1 MDNLKLDEKSFKT
14 ININNK
20 DNYYE
25 KNKLKLI
32 LNKYYVSLIL
42 IFFTF
47 FAILKIYKK
56 NNSINN
62 GYKSNTL
69 KINEDDDEDKDF
81 NELTIEK
88 YFYNQ
93 NFFCIN
99 KEIFYNS
106 FYEEKIV
113 IMNAV
118 FEDINFKMFIYKKND
133 GVSIDISKNKVWE
146 SEETQSILSA
156 LNYFSN

>member
-1 MDNLKLDEKSFKT
+1 M
-14 ININNK
+14 
-20 DNYYE
+20 
-25 KNKLKLI
+25 
-32 LNKYYVSLIL
+32 
-42 IFFTF
+42 
-47 FAILKIYKK
+47 KIYKK

-81 NELTIEK
+81 NELTIQK

-156 LNYFSN
+156 LNYFSVKENILYIKKRYFYP